1 MIDEKG
7 LVSPSIIVEEGHQ
20 VMMVVEEQGKRFYM
34 GAIVRN
40 GQWVSP
46 NPKYR
51 LPSKLI
57 GWTGIDSS
65 WKQTPWSHR

>member
-7 LVSPSIIVEEGHQ
+7 LVPPSVKVEEGHQ
-20 VMMVVEEQGKRFYM
+20 VMMVVEEQGIRFYM

-46 NPKYR
+46 NPEYR
-51 LPSKLI
+51 LPARLI
-57 GWTGIDSS
+57 GWTGIDNS
-65 WKQTPWSHR
+65 WKQKPWLHR